1 MWSFR
6 SITPRT
12 TRVNLQRNLCIH
24 FQNGVHTKLVVDAQ
38 TRIEN
43 VMPLAGLD
51 SNYSVM
57 SRLVRKKILTG
68 RGVDGFVDSTI
79 RSFADGRDDSE
90 VIKWTLCTVTISGF
104 VGPVCPQHLTVDTTY
119 TDVTLSSSHNAM
131 HRARHFHFIDVY
143 CDWLACYNS
152 EWFCVLILTK
162 IILCALL

>member
-104 VGPVCPQHLTVDTTY
+104 VGPVCPQHLTVDT
-119 TDVTLSSSHNAM
+119 
-131 HRARHFHFIDVY
+131 HRQLYIINDIYWRHTEQLTQCHAPSTSFSLH
-143 CDWLACYNS
+143 W
-152 EWFCVLILTK
+152 CVLTD
-162 IILCALL
+162 